1 MPRSSDPA
9 RDSPEAPDVN
19 LSLGVAD
26 AALVDPLDEVPSLGR
41 AMGRGFAWSLLNN
54 FVGKLGSFLVG
65 IAVVRILSPDEFGS
79 YAVGMVV
86 LTVLLSVNELGVS
99 VAVVQRPGSVS
110 DIAPTVVTISIMSSA
125 VLGAV
130 AFLLAPAVAAAMQ
143 APDSTWLIRLLI
155 IGVLVDGVVAVP
167 NALITRALEQRK
179 RLLID
184 TIAFLVGTPVTIILA
199 MAGYGGWS
207 LGWGAVVGNLV
218 SGLLAYLWAPAR
230 YRPGWRRDVLP
241 ELMRFGLP
249 LAGSSLLLFLLLNF
263 SYVVVGHMFGPVQ
276 LGLYLLAFNVAS
288 WPTTVI
294 GTAIR
299 RVTLA
304 AFSRMSENELDG
316 GTDGFSRVASLTMAV
331 TLPVCVM
338 LSLYADP
345 IIRTLYGARW
355 SGAVGVLELLVV
367 FSLGR
372 VAVEL
377 TYDFLAATGRTGY
390 TVWLHAAWLLA
401 LIPALIIGGRLGG
414 IRGVAGGHAVVV
426 LVLLVPLLGYL
437 LGRADVRL
445 RTLALYNVRP
455 VVGVLVLAVPV
466 LVGLHQD
473 WPLFVR
479 VASGSAIGLM
489 GYTAVVWPMRRSAL
503 SLWNMAH

>member
-1 MPRSSDPA
+1 MPLPGDPGP
-9 RDSPEAPDVN
+9 DPPEAALP
-19 LSLGVAD
+19 
-26 AALVDPLDEVPSLGR
+26 AALASEDAVLVDALDEIPSLGR

-65 IAVVRILSPDEFGS
+65 IAVVRILSPDQFGS
-79 YAVGMVV
+79 YAVGLVV

-110 DIAPTVVTISIMSSA
+110 DIAPTVVTISILSSA
-125 VLGAV
+125 VLGAA
-130 AFLLAPAVAAAMQ
+130 AFVLAPVVASAMQ
-143 APDSTWLIRLLI
+143 APDATWLIRLLI

-167 NALITRALEQRK
+167 NALITRAMEQRK

-184 TIAFLVGTPVTIILA
+184 TIAFLVGTPVTIALA
-199 MAGYGGWS
+199 LAGFGGWS

-241 ELMRFGLP
+241 ELLRFGLP
-249 LAGSSLLLFLLLNF
+249 LAGSSLLLFLMLNLD
-263 SYVVVGHMFGPVQ
+263 YVVVGHMFGPVQ

-304 AFSRMSENELDG
+304 AFSRMSENEADG
-316 GTDGFSRVASLTMAV
+316 GSVGFSRVAGLMMAV
-331 TLPVCVM
+331 TLPVCAL
-338 LSLYADP
+338 LSLYAAP
-345 IIRTLYGARW
+345 IIDTLYGARW

-367 FSLGR
+367 FSAGR

-377 TYDFLAATGRTGY
+377 TYDFLAATGRTGF
-390 TVWLHAAWLLA
+390 TVWLHAAWLVA
-401 LIPALIIGGRLGG
+401 LVPSLIVGGHLGG

-426 LVLLVPLLGYL
+426 LAVVLPLLGYL

-445 RTLALYNVRP
+445 RTLALYNLRP
-455 VVGVLVLAVPV
+455 VVGLIVLAVPV
-466 LVGLHQD
+466 LVCLHQD
-473 WPLFVR
+473 WPLVVS
-479 VASGSAIGLM
+479 VASGSFLGLV
-489 GYTAVVWPMRRSAL
+489 GYAAVVWPMRRSAL
-503 SLWNMAH
+503 ALWNMSH